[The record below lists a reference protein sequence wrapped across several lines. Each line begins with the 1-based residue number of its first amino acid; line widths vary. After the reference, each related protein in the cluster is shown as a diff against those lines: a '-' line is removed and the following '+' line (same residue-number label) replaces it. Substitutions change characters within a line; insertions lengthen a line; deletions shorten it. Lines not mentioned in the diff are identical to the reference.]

1 MSGKKYITDVMIIGA
16 GSSGLFAAFKCGT
29 LGMKCHIVDSLEHIG
44 GQCAALYP
52 EKPIYDIPSH
62 PAISAKEL
70 IERLEIQANQFAPVY
85 HLNQTVEKLKQKDKY
100 FYEAKTSTDTVIESK
115 AVIIA
120 AGAGVFSPNRPPIDN
135 LESYEGKSVF
145 YTVKNRDDF
154 NGKTLVI
161 TGGGDSAVDWVV
173 SLADVAKKI
182 YFVHRRDKFRAAP
195 ASIKKLEALVKTGK
209 IEKIIPY
216 QLHKLSGSDGFLKT
230 VELINLDGRK
240 KTLEADI
247 LLPFFGLSPQ
257 LGNITKWGLHIDNHQ
272 IPVNPSTQQTNLTSV
287 FAIGDIATYP
297 QKLKLI
303 LTGFSEAAMAAH
315 AIYPLVFPEKELHF
329 VYSTMKGAP

>member
-1 MSGKKYITDVMIIGA
+1 MEKKYITDVVIVGA
-16 GSSGLFAAFKCGT
+16 GPTGLFAAFKCGT

-44 GQCAALYP
+44 GQCVALYP

-62 PAISAKEL
+62 PVISAKEL
-70 IERLEIQANQFAPVY
+70 IERLEMQARPFAPVY
-85 HLNQTVEKLKQKDKY
+85 HLNQTVKTLKQKDNNH
-100 FYEAKTSTDTVIESK
+100 YEARTSTGTVIECK

-120 AGAGVFSPNRPPIDN
+120 VGAGAFSPNRPKIDN

-145 YTVKNRDDF
+145 YTIQNRDDF
-154 NGKTLVI
+154 NEKTLVI
-161 TGGGDSAVDWVV
+161 TGGGDSAVDWAI
-173 SLADVAKKI
+173 SLANIAKKI
-182 YFVHRRDKFRAAP
+182 YFVHRRDKFRATP
-195 ASIKKLEALVKTGK
+195 ASVEKLEALVNTGK

-216 QLHKLSGSDGFLKT
+216 QLHGLTGDDGFLKT
-230 VELINLDGRK
+230 VELINLDGIK

-247 LLPFFGLSPQ
+247 LLPFFGLAPQ
-257 LGNITKWGLHIDNHQ
+257 LGTITEWGLHIDNHQ
-272 IPVNPSTQQTNLTSV
+272 IPVNPSTQQTNLTGV

-297 QKLKLI
+297 HKLKLI

-315 AIYPLVFPEKELHF
+315 AIYPLVFPGKELHF